1 MQATKRV
8 DWERAHCGERL
19 RPAYE
24 ECVRGSE
31 LRQGGIFRVEVSV
44 RVRGVRGEYVYLFD
58 LSLSPAASFIRTS
71 YIDSC
76 CHEGANLQVCR
87 TE

>member
-1 MQATKRV
+1 M
-8 DWERAHCGERL
+8 
-19 RPAYE
+19 
-24 ECVRGSE
+24 
-31 LRQGGIFRVEVSV
+31 EVSV

-71 YIDSC
+71 HIDSC

-87 TE
+87 TESPYGFRSSTRRRSLVREQ